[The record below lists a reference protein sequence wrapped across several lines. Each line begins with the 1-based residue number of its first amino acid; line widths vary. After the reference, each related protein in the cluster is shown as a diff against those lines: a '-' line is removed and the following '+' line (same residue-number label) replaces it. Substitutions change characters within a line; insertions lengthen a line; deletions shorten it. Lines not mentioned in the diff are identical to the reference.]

1 MAVTPLVDLRALARE
16 RGVRRKSV
24 TLPVIRTTQAQTS
37 SLARRMVAVVDVW
50 AVSARDVLLP
60 EYARTLAGSSGPVRD
75 SIPDLEAQ
83 IAATD
88 ARAVRATLD
97 FGQWFRG
104 WASDLSEWHLRKILD
119 AIFSQLRI
127 DLRPFA
133 SAINDPAVIEAALA
147 RNVALVRS
155 VSDDTRAKIADAIF
169 RGQQAGTSTA
179 DVTREISE
187 VLGKSKD
194 RARRIATDQTAKLGA
209 TLDQQRQEALGFTEF
224 EWVHS
229 GKVHYRPEHL
239 ARDGKVYSWR
249 ENDLDGD
256 LPGVAPFCGCKAKAV
271 LDLS

>member
-1 MAVTPLVDLRALARE
+1 MAPVLDLRAVARE

-24 TLPVIRTTQAQTS
+24 TLPAIRTTRAQS
-37 SLARRMVAVVDVW
+37 DALARQMVAVVDIW
-50 AVSARDVLLP
+50 AVSARDVLMP
-60 EYARTLAGSSGPVRD
+60 EYARTLTTD

-97 FGQWFRG
+97 FGAWFRG
-104 WASDLSEWHLRKILD
+104 WASGLSEWHINKMLG
-119 AIFSQLRI
+119 AIFSQLNVN
-127 DLRPFA
+127 LAPFA

-179 DVTREISE
+179 DVTREISDI
-187 VLGKSKD
+187 LGKSKR
-194 RARRIATDQTAKLGA
+194 RAQLIASDQTQKLGGS
-209 TLDQQRQEALGFTEF
+209 LDQKRQQALGFTEF

-229 GKVHYRPEHL
+229 GKIHYRPEHL
-239 ARDGKVYSWR
+239 ARDGKTYPW
-249 ENDLDGD
+249 EGNDLEGD
-256 LPGVAPFCGCKAKAV
+256 LPSVAPHCGCKSKAV

>member
-1 MAVTPLVDLRALARE
+1 MAPVLDLRAVARE
-16 RGVRRKSV
+16 RGIRRKSV
-24 TLPVIRTTQAQTS
+24 TLPAIRTTRAQS
-37 SLARRMVAVVDVW
+37 DALARQMVAVVEIWV
-50 AVSARDVLLP
+50 VSARGVLMP
-60 EYARTLAGSSGPVRD
+60 EYARTLPQPGAVRD

-97 FGQWFRG
+97 FGAWFRG
-104 WASDLSEWHLRKILD
+104 WASDLSEWHINKMLG
-119 AIFSQLRI
+119 AIFSQLNVN
-127 DLRPFA
+127 LAPFA

-169 RGQQAGTSTA
+169 RGQQAGTSTP

-187 VLGKSKD
+187 ILGKSRD
-194 RARRIATDQTAKLGA
+194 RAKRIATDQTAKLGA

-224 EWVHS
+224 EWQHS

-256 LPGVAPFCGCKAKAV
+256 LPGVAPFCGCKAKAH
-271 LDLS
+271 LDLN

>member
-1 MAVTPLVDLRALARE
+1 MAPLVDLRALARE

-24 TLPVIRTTQAQTS
+24 TLPVIRTTQAQTDA
-37 SLARRMVAVVDVW
+37 LARRMVAVVDIWV
-50 AVSARDVLLP
+50 ASARDVLLP
-60 EYARTLAGSSGPVRD
+60 EYARTLTTD

-104 WASDLSEWHLRKILD
+104 WAADLSEWHLRKILD

-169 RGQQAGTSTA
+169 RGQQAGTATP
-179 DVTREISE
+179 DVAKEISE
-187 VLGKSKD
+187 LLGKSKD

-239 ARDGKVYSWR
+239 ARDGKVFPWQG
-249 ENDLDGD
+249 NDLDGD
-256 LPGVAPFCGCKAKAV
+256 LPGVAPFCGCKAKAY

>member
-1 MAVTPLVDLRALARE
+1 MARPPLGISLRALARE
-16 RGVRRKSV
+16 RGIRRKSV
-24 TLPVIRTTQAQTS
+24 TLPAVQTTRAQS
-37 SLARRMVAVVDVW
+37 DALARRMVAVVDIW
-50 AVSARDVLLP
+50 ARSAREVLLP
-60 EYARTLAGSSGPVRD
+60 EYGRTLTQD
-75 SIPDLEAQ
+75 SIPDLEVQ

-88 ARAVRATLD
+88 QAAVRATLD
-97 FGQWFRG
+97 FGSWFRG
-104 WASDLSEWHLRKILD
+104 WAGDLSEWHLRKLVD
-119 AIFSQLRI
+119 AIFAQLKI

-179 DVTREISE
+179 DVTKEISA
-187 VLGKSKD
+187 VLGKSRD

-224 EWVHS
+224 EWMHS
-229 GKVHYRPEHL
+229 MKLHYRPEHL
-239 ARDGKVYSWR
+239 ARNGKVYSWR
-249 ENDLDGD
+249 ENDLNGD
-256 LPGVAPFCGCKAKAV
+256 LPGVAPFCGCKAKAH